1 MPLARAFE
9 IFQAAY
15 RTVSG
20 LARTVRGP
28 SMSTFYGK
36 VLINGIE
43 TVAGEKV
50 FVLQFLQARDPLWV
64 LRTFYAR
71 FDPQATWFDELRPA
85 FGERA
90 FFFQTEAE
98 LLLAPAPQLI
108 PVLLQTA

>member
-1 MPLARAFE
+1 
-9 IFQAAY
+9 
-15 RTVSG
+15 
-20 LARTVRGP
+20 
-28 SMSTFYGK
+28 
-36 VLINGIE
+36 
-43 TVAGEKV
+43 
-50 FVLQFLQARDPLWV
+50 LWV

>member
-1 MPLARAFE
+1 
-9 IFQAAY
+9 
-15 RTVSG
+15 
-20 LARTVRGP
+20 
-28 SMSTFYGK
+28 MSTFYGK

-50 FVLQFLQARDPLWV
+50 FVLQFLQARDPQWV

-71 FDPQATWFDELRPA
+71 FDPHVTWFDDLRPA

-90 FFFQTEAE
+90 FFFQSEAQE
-98 LLLAPAPQLI
+98 SPELI